1 VTLKRGRMTTEHTV
15 WCANGLSPAPH
26 LWPYGPEDRYATC
39 HQHLQV
45 AVPGRVQAAAQAEAD
60 GWTFTRR
67 YGWLCVR
74 CSRRAGVA

>member
-1 VTLKRGRMTTEHTV
+1 VTLKRGRMSTEHTV
-15 WCANGLSPAPH
+15 WCANMLTRPTPWPMDAVDRHAP
-26 LWPYGPEDRYATC
+26 C

-67 YGWLCVR
+67 YGWLCAR
-74 CSRRAGVA
+74 CSRRAGVK